1 MIGLGFMGSTHLRA
15 WQNVADARVAAVY
28 SDDEQKLT
36 GDLSQVQGNLG
47 GTTGKLDFFR
57 RSQVPGYWR
66 APERSRYRCGR
77 YLPADISSRADHNRR
92 GTCGKTCAGREAD
105 GAHRRA
111 GGRDDR
117 RGEEGAAHADDSAGT
132 ALYFLIPRL
141 YDAVRSGNFGKVRSA
156 FLRRRCAAPFWN
168 KWLSDEGKSGGG
180 VFDLLIHDVDFCLAM
195 FELRERCRLP
205 AMKISMAAST

>member
-1 MIGLGFMGSTHLRA
+1 MRIAVIGLGFMGSTHLRA

-57 RSQVPGYWR
+57 RSQVPRYWR
-66 APERSRYRCGR
+66 APERSRYRCGG
-77 YLPADISSRADHNRR
+77 YLPADFSSRADQDRR
-92 GTCGKTCAGREAD
+92 GACGKTCAGREAD

-117 RGEEGAAHADDSAGT
+117 RGEEGAAHADDGAGT
-132 ALYFLIPRL
+132 ALFIPSYRAL
-141 YDAVRSGNFGKVRSA
+141 YDAVRSGKFGKVRA
-156 FLRRRCAAPFWN
+156 ALLRRRCAAPFWN
-168 KWLSDEGKSGGG
+168 SGSAMKERAEAACSTSHPRCRLLPRDVWNSGGG
-180 VFDLLIHDVDFCLAM
+180 VGN
-195 FELRERCRLP
+195 RL
-205 AMKISMAAST
+205 